1 MKNNK
6 KLLIIIILFLLIR
19 VNMSFAILRI
29 AKNSVGSLNTAQWQ
43 ISLSQNSIDNYLS
56 VVSGDNTSISSYQL
70 DITNGSEVNAVYSV
84 VLDGLPSGVSASV
97 DGTTFTAEV
106 NNKIIFNEIGTINS
120 GSTETLTLNF
130 KALTGSTIINEKEV
144 DINVIARQIL

>member
-1 MKNNK
+1 
-6 KLLIIIILFLLIR
+6 
-19 VNMSFAILRI
+19 MSFAILRI
-29 AKNSVGSLNTAQWQ
+29 AKNSVGGLNTAQWQ
-43 ISLSQNSIDNYLS
+43 ISLSQNSINNYLS

-130 KALTGSTIINEKEV
+130 KALTGSTIINDKEV